1 MIKKNAFWQAKL
13 HDCNIISEVASREC
27 VTSFVNGLSD
37 TDLETHLLECKSD
50 CYFINRLNTDML
62 IVAETGK
69 DLVGY
74 LQVCDIN
81 LQTADFKWN
90 PQSQM
95 INVTYTW
102 KEFQTRGIASAVISF
117 ALKLERVMSTPCI
130 YVDVWEESKK
140 AINLY

>member
-1 MIKKNAFWQAKL
+1 
-13 HDCNIISEVASREC
+13 
-27 VTSFVNGLSD
+27 
-37 TDLETHLLECKSD
+37 
-50 CYFINRLNTDML
+50 ML

-95 INVTYTW
+95 INVTYT
-102 KEFQTRGIASAVISF
+102 
-117 ALKLERVMSTPCI
+117 
-130 YVDVWEESKK
+130 
-140 AINLY
+140 